1 MNTYIIHGQS
11 FKGNVILEYDHNDI
25 IKRIEFECEMSS
37 EQHVKFIK
45 NIPLSEATFLE
56 VATRSGVV
64 FSVVPPDL
72 SFERFW
78 NTYAYKVGDKSRTEK
93 LWNKFTEAEKTTA
106 LKIIPVY
113 NAFLQRKNLDKAY
126 PETWLNQ
133 KRFLTNEYK

>member
-45 NIPLSEATFLE
+45 NIPLKEATFLD

-64 FSVVPPDL
+64 FSVKPPDL
-72 SFERFW
+72 SFEKFW
-78 NTYAYKVGDKSRTEK
+78 NAYAYKVGDKNRSEK
-93 LWNKFTEAEKTTA
+93 LWNKFSDAEKITA
-106 LKIIPVY
+106 LKVIPIY
-113 NAFLQRKNLDKAY
+113 NLFLRTKNLDKAY

-133 KRFLTNEYK
+133 KRF